1 MDAMDLCVCACRTT
15 DCTCGVISL
24 CLASASACMVLGR
37 QVNTGIDL
45 DVYWPC
51 ISDRIHVVLA
61 VSSGRYSPNA
71 CS

>member
-15 DCTCGVISL
+15 DCTCGVICL
-24 CLASASACMVLGR
+24 CCLASASASACMVLGR

-51 ISDRIHVVLA
+51 ISDIRVCLFTTQII
-61 VSSGRYSPNA
+61 
-71 CS
+71 